1 MVMAQ
6 ANDEPVSQPRK
17 RQKVDP
23 DLTARI
29 TKFRRGDP
37 LATSKIPDRKLKGT
51 LRYQERL
58 ANEAAELAAKADD
71 WLLPSTAGGLE
82 AEGME
87 RTWRFKQDEVVQ
99 AAEVGAA
106 RKVFDLSLT
115 ELGPYSLDFTRSGRF
130 LALAGRKG
138 HLAVMDWQRGK
149 LVTEIQVKETTRD
162 IQFLHNESFFATA
175 QRKYAYIYDRNGV
188 EVHCLR
194 DHVEASCLE
203 FLPHHFLLCSV
214 GRPGVL
220 RYQDTSTGQTAAAH
234 RTRLGPCSVMRQNPW
249 NAVLCLGHANG
260 TATLWAPNMPTP
272 LVRLLCHRGPI
283 KALAVDTDGRN
294 MVTAGADGQV
304 RVWDLRMLRPRHAYF
319 SRATPDR
326 LDISQRGLLA
336 VGAARS
342 IQVWQGAL
350 EHKANSPYMRHDVF
364 SGRLSSLAFC
374 PYEDVL
380 AAGHSDGLS
389 TMLVPGAGEP
399 NYDSRVADPF
409 QGRNARRE
417 QEVAQLLDKLQPD
430 MIVLD
435 PTTIGQV
442 RKEPQQVQEEA
453 KMAALVAQRTESR
466 AALEKQAEKKKMK
479 GKNKPS
485 KRHRKKQYTIIEEH
499 KDDVRM
505 RTQKDQKLGKTAAV
519 AEDVMPADAPRALA
533 AFYQKGR
540 Q

>member
-1 MVMAQ
+1 MVEAGEQ
-6 ANDEPVSQPRK
+6 LGSQPRK
-17 RQKVDP
+17 RQKVDH
-23 DLTARI
+23 DKAARI
-29 TKFRRGDP
+29 KKFRRGDP
-37 LATSKIPDRKLKGT
+37 LATSKIPDKKLKGN

-58 ANEAAELAAKADD
+58 ANEAAELAAKADE
-71 WLLPSTAGGLE
+71 WLLPGLAGALE
-82 AEGME
+82 ADGME
-87 RTWRFKQDEVVQ
+87 RTWRFKQDEVVRE
-99 AAEVGAA
+99 AEVGAA

-115 ELGPYSLDFTRSGRF
+115 ELGPYSVNFTRSGRF
-130 LALAGRKG
+130 LALGGRKG

-149 LVTEIQVKETTRD
+149 LITEIQVKETTRD
-162 IQFLHNESFFATA
+162 IQFLHNETFFAAA
-175 QRKYAYIYDRNGV
+175 QRKYVYIYDRNGV
-188 EVHCLR
+188 EVHCLKE
-194 DHVEASCLE
+194 HVEANCLD

-214 GRPGVL
+214 GHPGVL

-234 RTRLGPCSVMRQNPW
+234 RTRLGPCSTMRQNPW
-249 NAVLCLGHANG
+249 NAVLCLGHAAG
-260 TATLWAPNMPTP
+260 TVTMWAPNMATP
-272 LVRLLCHRGPI
+272 LVRLLCHRGPV
-283 KALAVDTDGRN
+283 KALAIDRDGHN

-350 EHKANSPYMRHDVF
+350 EHKVQSPYMRHDVY
-364 SGRLSSLAFC
+364 SGRLHDLAFC

-380 AAGHSDGLS
+380 AAGHSEGLS

-409 QGRNARRE
+409 QGRKAKRE

-442 RKEPQQVQEEA
+442 RKEPKQVQEEA
-453 KMAALVAQRTESR
+453 RLAALVAERTESR

-499 KDDVRM
+499 KVDAKGRA
-505 RTQKDQKLGKTAAV
+505 QKDKEFGKTEKN
-519 AEDVMPADAPRALA
+519 AEDSLPDDAPRALA

-540 Q
+540 K